1 MTIETDRD
9 FQKLAGM
16 SVPVKRAAYSD
27 RTAWI
32 MAILA
37 ELAYEPFDEESDDL
51 IVTLAGELAKLTDQ
65 QAIHARL
72 KELRRTLAVF
82 SAPGGDSNMK
92 LKEALRAGGFELA
105 GGRVLHNAA
114 TDTQGFVACRR
125 DDQGTGMAVICF
137 RGTKQVKDW
146 MTNLKI
152 RSIPISDPTTGA
164 KIGNMHE
171 GFHEAYLSVH
181 HEIADRLQGFED
193 LPLYITGHSLG
204 GALAVVATWYQSSA
218 RLAACYTFGAPRVGD
233 QGLIDKFKT
242 PIYRIVNGPDPVP
255 FVPPSGR
262 GISFFKAVVRIAGA
276 LFPWGGVAEWLTA
289 KLIRIQYFRHFGY
302 MRYLTVA
309 EPGADGNYPTLRLE
323 FHLSTLNRLIRFVQL
338 WTAGEAKRIDKYHDM
353 SLYRDKLRAHAVR
366 RNQA

>member
-152 RSIPISDPTTGA
+152 RSI
-164 KIGNMHE
+164 
-171 GFHEAYLSVH
+171 H
-181 HEIADRLQGFED
+181 H
-193 LPLYITGHSLG
+193 
-204 GALAVVATWYQSSA
+204 
-218 RLAACYTFGAPRVGD
+218 
-233 QGLIDKFKT
+233 
-242 PIYRIVNGPDPVP
+242 
-255 FVPPSGR
+255 
-262 GISFFKAVVRIAGA
+262 RIARRR
-276 LFPWGGVAEWLTA
+276 
-289 KLIRIQYFRHFGY
+289 RIMTSSTHHI
-302 MRYLTVA
+302 
-309 EPGADGNYPTLRLE
+309 NRLN
-323 FHLSTLNRLIRFVQL
+323 HLSIR
-338 WTAGEAKRIDKYHDM
+338 
-353 SLYRDKLRAHAVR
+353 
-366 RNQA
+366 